1 MSSGAATPSAS
12 ADGGRPWLVAA
23 LLVALPLLPAVATAL
38 WHPHRPD
45 WAVLRAPVVEV
56 RQVDLA
62 TARGE
67 FPDALWLDAREPG
80 AYAAGHVPD
89 ALPMGETEWDNNF
102 AGLMDAWDGER
113 PLVVYCGGESCHASE
128 AVARR
133 LKQDLAFDRI
143 VVLRGGWDA
152 WRAAQGVGGGVAPGV
167 PARAAETEGTR

>member
-1 MSSGAATPSAS
+1 MSSGAATPSES
-12 ADGGRPWLVAA
+12 TDGGRPWFVAA

-102 AGLMDAWDGER
+102 AGLMDAWRWSVLSTPFPPTWAFLYAVGVSLACLIIGALVFRRMER
-113 PLVVYCGGESCHASE
+113 NFADV
-128 AVARR
+128 
-133 LKQDLAFDRI
+133 I
-143 VVLRGGWDA
+143 
-152 WRAAQGVGGGVAPGV
+152 
-167 PARAAETEGTR
+167 